1 VGKAKSSVEPLSD
14 PNTGLRNYCS
24 VPTTSCQRLLIFASH
39 RLPFIDQIMT
49 TVKLN
54 IGQLNSLKEAACATV
69 VDANIEFSDVDK
81 AYIRVSQDFFDI
93 SSRSQF
99 ADRV

>member
-1 VGKAKSSVEPLSD
+1 
-14 PNTGLRNYCS
+14 
-24 VPTTSCQRLLIFASH
+24 
-39 RLPFIDQIMT
+39 MT